1 MSSRAASATCS
12 GGNQRPHA
20 GTGNHLAVDLHRL
33 DHFQGNAR
41 LPAKLPEDLDV
52 AAAVVAE
59 EEVLPLDHPAGTK
72 LAQDDAVEELVG
84 GEPQQRRIGRIGHDG
99 IDSQFVQQARPCAR
113 SNSAASG
120 PAGDAGAGPDA
131 DRR

>member
-1 MSSRAASATCS
+1 MSRRAASATCA

-41 LPAKLPEDLDV
+41 LPAELPEDLDV

-72 LAQDDAVEELVG
+72 LAQDDAIEEFAG
-84 GEPQQRRIGRIGHDG
+84 GEPQQCRIGRIGHDG
-99 IDSQFVQQARPCAR
+99 IDSQFVQQPRLVLGPTQRRGGLLRDAR
-113 SNSAASG
+113 
-120 PAGDAGAGPDA
+120 AGPDA